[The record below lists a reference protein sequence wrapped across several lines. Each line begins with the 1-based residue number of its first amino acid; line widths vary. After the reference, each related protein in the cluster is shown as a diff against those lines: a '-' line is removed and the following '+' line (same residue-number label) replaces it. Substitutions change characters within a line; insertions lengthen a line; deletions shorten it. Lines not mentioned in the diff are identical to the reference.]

1 MSHTSRAK
9 YATRQATFLAREVRA
24 EIIETDGGAYDEIGR
39 DREIGEGRPLQ
50 YAAPAP
56 AAPAPRWGW
65 EALYYGWFP
74 AIMARGGRFPT
85 DWREFSGWVNPSFY
99 VYHGRRGSAA
109 AVKIADFWMVCDD
122 QGRGWSG
129 EFVRRA
135 GLPAPVRHVAR
146 VIRAG

>member
-9 YATRQATFLAREVRA
+9 FTARPVTAIAREVRA
-24 EIIETDGGAYDEIGR
+24 EIIETETGAYDEIGW
-39 DREIGEGRPLQ
+39 DREIGWGQPRH

-122 QGRGWSG
+122 QGGGWSG
-129 EFVRRA
+129 ECAERA
-135 GLPAPVRHVAR
+135 SLPAPVRHVVR
-146 VIRAG
+146 VLRAG